1 MPPVRLHADG
11 DQCYGAAMKPE
22 PSIFDE
28 IDEAAEAAA
37 DARALKDIREGRL
50 ISHEAVK
57 KWLESWGT
65 DNPLPRPKC
74 GE

>member
-1 MPPVRLHADG
+1 
-11 DQCYGAAMKPE
+11 MKPE

-37 DARALKDIREGRL
+37 DARALEDIREGRL

-57 KWLESWGT
+57 RWLT
-65 DNPLPRPKC
+65 DYINGHRRPRPKV